1 MTDVPSSPRSKM
13 ESDFDKRI
21 GEVLNE
27 RYRIESV
34 LNSGGQGVVFRA
46 RDLID
51 GEVVAIKILRDEMA
65 EDPNSRERMFREAQA
80 LASLLGTAAVR
91 VYDQGW
97 TADRAHFL
105 VMELLDGVDLEA
117 ALNRIEATNERA
129 EPRQVVDILMPVGE
143 TLERAHAHGIVH
155 RDLKPANIFLLKSGE
170 VRLLDFGF
178 AKFMR
183 LRALTMTGYVA
194 GSPSYIAP
202 EIWLKGSSKIDQRVD
217 VYSLGAVAFRALS
230 GRAPFVGKSVA
241 DVYRAATTA
250 PRPKLT
256 EFRPELRPSV
266 DDWVEHALSIDPDG
280 RFMSVR
286 ALLTAFASS
295 LGIPAVFR

>member
-1 MTDVPSSPRSKM
+1 MD
-13 ESDFDKRI
+13 SDFEKRI

-34 LNSGGQGVVFRA
+34 INSGGQGVVFRA

-51 GEVVAIKILRDEMA
+51 GDAVAIKVLRDEMA
-65 EDPNSRERMFREAQA
+65 EDPDSRERMFREAQA

-105 VMELLDGVDLEA
+105 VMELLDGLDLET
-117 ALNRIEATNERA
+117 ALGRIEATGKRA
-129 EPRQVVDILMPVGE
+129 EPSQVVEILLPVAD
-143 TLERAHAHGIVH
+143 TLERAHGHGIVH
-155 RDLKPANIFLLKSGE
+155 RDLKPANIFLLKSGA

-178 AKFMR
+178 AKFTR

-202 EIWLKGSSKIDQRVD
+202 EMWLKGSSKIDQRVD
-217 VYSLGAVAFRALS
+217 VYSLGAVAFRALA

-241 DVYRAATTA
+241 DVYRAATSA

-256 EFRPELRPSV
+256 EFRPELRSSV
-266 DDWVEHALSIDPDG
+266 DDWVEHALSIDPEG
-280 RFMSVR
+280 RFMTAR
-286 ALLTAFASS
+286 ALLTALASS
-295 LGIPAVFR
+295 LGIALSSRRF